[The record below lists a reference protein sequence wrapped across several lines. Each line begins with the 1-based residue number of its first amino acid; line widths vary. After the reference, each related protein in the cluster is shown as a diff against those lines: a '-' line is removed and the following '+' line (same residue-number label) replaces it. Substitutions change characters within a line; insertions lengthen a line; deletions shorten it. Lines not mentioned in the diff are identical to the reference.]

1 MNMERLGNAVNWLA
15 VPLFI
20 IWLWYAGFTPVI

>member
-15 VPLFI
+15 VPLFLL
-20 IWLWYAGFTPVI
+20 WLWFVAFAPKG